1 MSTNKPTFVQLVKDF
16 MEGIKQTEL
25 KVLIPFMSA
34 FIVTILSMGLSIYY
48 VYTMVITLLE
58 RLSIRA
64 PLNEDTLEFDA
75 IPSTSF
81 FTFSDYNM
89 WLFFIF
95 PLVAFASLLMIP
107 VLASNNF
114 IIPDIVKTLIWV
126 LLFHNLLVFLVFAI
140 FFFEARYRNGLVNQR
155 LNTVDNYICSKIYRN
170 TRVLKLLQQP
180 RTDFISIIN
189 TIQEVLRLLPQKIK
203 EHELANVFYTLHLY
217 FHFHKIGVR
226 NPRIKQALNT
236 FSTSSLLLRQC
247 KPSKY
252 FNRFGTYIE
261 DINETIKEYLPENF
275 SKTDIRVRNALNK
288 CYVMVT
294 QTNNMAN
301 SIYPEDALRPFLSL
315 NFANLTIQTVSLLLL
330 SYFVAEG
337 DKFRSLVNKVT
348 NTIQVA
354 TIGVAV

>member
-1 MSTNKPTFVQLVKDF
+1 MSTYKPTFVQLVKDF
-16 MEGIKQTEL
+16 MEGVKQTEI

-48 VYTMVITLLE
+48 VYTMVMTLLE
-58 RLSIRA
+58 RLSLKV

-95 PLVAFASLLMIP
+95 PLIVFASLLVIP
-107 VLASNNF
+107 VLTSNNF
-114 IIPDIVKTLIWV
+114 IIPDIIKILIWV
-126 LLFHNLLVFLVFAI
+126 LLFHNIMVFIVFAI
-140 FFFEARYRNGLVNQR
+140 FFFESRYKNSLVNKR
-155 LNTVDNYICSKIYRN
+155 LSIVDNYICSKIYRN
-170 TRVLKLLQQP
+170 ANVLKILREP

-189 TIQEVLRLLPQKIK
+189 TIQEVMRLIPQNIK
-203 EHELANVFYTLHLY
+203 EDDLAKVFYTLHLY
-217 FHFHKIGVR
+217 FHYHKIGVR
-226 NPRIKQALNT
+226 NPRIQQALNT
-236 FSTSSLLLRQC
+236 FSISSLLLRQC
-247 KPSKY
+247 KPTKY

-261 DINETIKEYLPENF
+261 DINETIKEYLPQNF
-275 SKTDIRVRNALNK
+275 SKTDIRVKNALNK
-288 CYVMVT
+288 CYVMVM

-315 NFANLTIQTVSLLLL
+315 NFANLTIQTVSLLIL

-337 DKFRSLVNKVT
+337 DKFRSLVNNITSAV
-348 NTIQVA
+348 QVA

>member
-1 MSTNKPTFVQLVKDF
+1 MSTYKPTFMQLVKDF
-16 MEGIKQTEL
+16 MEGVKQTEI

-34 FIVTILSMGLSIYY
+34 FIITILSMGLSIYY
-48 VYTMVITLLE
+48 VYTMVMTLLE
-58 RLSIRA
+58 KLSLKV

-75 IPSTSF
+75 IPSTTF

-95 PLVAFASLLMIP
+95 PLIVFASLLVIP

-114 IIPDIVKTLIWV
+114 IIPDIIKILIWV
-126 LLFHNLLVFLVFAI
+126 LLFHNVMVFVVFAI
-140 FFFEARYRNGLVNQR
+140 FFFESRYKNSLVNKR
-155 LNTVDNYICSKIYRN
+155 LNIVDNYICSKIYRN
-170 TRVLKLLQQP
+170 SNVLKILREP
-180 RTDFISIIN
+180 KTDFISIIN
-189 TIQEVLRLLPQKIK
+189 TIQEVMRLLPQNIK
-203 EHELANVFYTLHLY
+203 EDDLAKVFYTLHLY
-217 FHFHKIGVR
+217 FHYHKIGVR
-226 NPRIKQALNT
+226 NPRIQQALNT
-236 FSTSSLLLRQC
+236 FSISSLLLRQC

-261 DINETIKEYLPENF
+261 DINETIKEYLPQNF
-275 SKTDIRVRNALNK
+275 SKTDLRIRNALNK
-288 CYVMVT
+288 CYVMVM

-315 NFANLTIQTVSLLLL
+315 NFSNVTIQMISLIIL

-337 DKFRSLVNKVT
+337 DKFRSFVDKIS
-348 NTIQVA
+348 NTVQIA